1 MAKITITTPL
11 EDLQK
16 VFDKVKRVLLN
27 TTPDVDLSTLTTLS
41 VELPVLEDSFNYD
54 SGAVS
59 VDYIKLTTGQKWAGY
74 TTAGDPDVSMQVAS
88 VAGSITDIFLNKKG
102 SAVTMTNTI
111 DGKTFTGQGYS
122 TETKKV
128 NGALLLLSEDG
139 TQLIALPN
147 VEMYANAVIEGG
159 TPAYFNV
166 QIMPKANS
174 DGADIILL
182 EGTVVTPVTP

>member
-1 MAKITITTPL
+1 MAEITITKPL

-16 VFDKVKRVLLN
+16 VFDKVKRVLFN
-27 TTPDVDLSTLTTLS
+27 TTPDVDLATLATLAM
-41 VELPVLEDSFNYD
+41 ELPVLEDSFNYD
-54 SGAVS
+54 SGAAS

-88 VAGSITDIFLNKKG
+88 VAGSITDVFLNKKG
-102 SAVTMTNTI
+102 SAITTTGSI
-111 DGKTFTGQGYS
+111 GGKTFTGQGYS

-166 QIMPKANS
+166 QIMPKANA
-174 DGADIILL
+174 DGADIIILD
-182 EGTVVTPVTP
+182 GTSI